1 MKSVI
6 IRFRDGRE
14 VECFDIRLRCSM
26 VYDPEQ
32 VVYYLEGRDCDF
44 EWRHIR
50 MFWEAN
56 EDKLADILIK
66 LRKGLEKSYY
76 KREPV
81 RFKINERRE
90 VVEEI

>member
-1 MKSVI
+1 MKVVI
-6 IRFRDGRE
+6 KYPSGRE
-14 VECFDIRLRCSM
+14 SEYSDILLVSGM

-32 VVYYLEGRDCDF
+32 AVYILKGKTSDG
-44 EWRHIR
+44 EWEHIR
-50 MFWEAN
+50 MFCEMN

-81 RFKINERRE
+81 RFKINERCE